1 LRDFLEKYHDNF
13 RTKTHDKSKYADGYV
28 SGLLRI
34 EADRNMANIARKTGM
49 DTQSTQHFMSYS
61 PWSGSGLIADV
72 QEDIKTHSEFQRGAM
87 LVIDESAEQK
97 AGEYSAGA
105 GRQHNG
111 RLGKIE
117 MSQVGVFA
125 ALVTPRVNT
134 WIDGELFFP
143 ACWFEEDYAEK
154 RQKVGFPQGRT
165 FKTKPEL
172 AWEIVQRLQAKGI
185 PFDAMAMDDLYGRNA
200 QLRKRLDKAGI
211 EYYGDIPEN
220 TLMYL
225 DKPQIVYPM
234 TKRGKPSKHYKIV
247 TQHRRTARELLK
259 HPGLEWANLTLR
271 PNERGQLQARFGRC
285 QVWLVH
291 QGECHQEW
299 LLIRQDA
306 RQITY
311 SLSNASAETSLETM
325 AWRKSHRYFVER
337 SNQDEK
343 GELGWDEFQ
352 AIKYLAWE
360 HQLALTILA
369 SWFIALTRL
378 DWMNRFERDPA
389 LLDQY
394 EIDVL
399 PLLSVGNVREL
410 LRAAIPLPQ
419 LSVEEAAELVIE
431 HLTNRTRSRKSRL
444 RKRREK
450 LAKT

>member
-1 LRDFLEKYHDNF
+1 MEKYHDSF

-49 DTQSTQHFMSYS
+49 DTQSMQHFMSYS
-61 PWSGSGLIADV
+61 PWSSSGLIAEV
-72 QEDIKTHSEFQRGAM
+72 QDDIKTHSEFQRGAM

-134 WIDGELFFP
+134 WVDGELFFP
-143 ACWFEEDYAEK
+143 ACWFEEDYADK
-154 RQKVGFPQGRT
+154 RRKVGFPQGQT

-172 AWEIVQRLQAKGI
+172 AWEIVQRLQAKGL
-185 PFDAMAMDDLYGRNA
+185 PFDAIAMDDLYGRNA
-200 QLRKRLDKAGI
+200 QLRKRLDEAGI
-211 EYYGDIPEN
+211 EYYGDIPQN

-234 TKRGKPSKHYKIV
+234 TKRGKPSKRYKIV
-247 TQHRRTARELLK
+247 AQPRHTASELLK
-259 HPGLEWANLTLR
+259 HPGLEWANITLR
-271 PNERGQLQARFGRC
+271 PNERGQLRARFGRC
-285 QVWLVH
+285 RVWLVH

-306 RQITY
+306 KQITY

-369 SWFIALTRL
+369 SWFIAITRL
-378 DWMNRFERDPA
+378 DWMKRFERDPA
-389 LLDQY
+389 LLEQY

-419 LSVEEAAELVIE
+419 LSVEEAAELVVE

-444 RKRREK
+444 RTKRLKSTE
-450 LAKT
+450 T